1 MLPDD
6 YYLVKQMQEHDSQ
19 LAFTHLYKKYGRAV
33 YVLCYHYLH
42 SAELAEDALQ
52 DIFFRIWD
60 KRRTKDKNTPF
71 RNFLFT
77 IAKNHL
83 LNILKSQDY
92 VNHVIDDSSD
102 KEIKILKEKRL
113 DDVQQAI
120 RELSPQKRRVVEM
133 KLYHNSTNQEVAD
146 KLAISV
152 NTVKSLYTSAL
163 HDLRRILAL
172 LLFLI

>member
-1 MLPDD
+1 M
-6 YYLVKQMQEHDSQ
+6 
-19 LAFTHLYKKYGRAV
+19 
-33 YVLCYHYLH
+33 
-42 SAELAEDALQ
+42 
-52 DIFFRIWD
+52 
-60 KRRTKDKNTPF
+60 
-71 RNFLFT
+71 
-77 IAKNHL
+77 
-83 LNILKSQDY
+83 LNILKSQHYHENVEDY

>member
-1 MLPDD
+1 MTVSLRLHTCTKSMGGLFMCCVIIICILQSWRRML
-6 YYLVKQMQEHDSQ
+6 YRISFLGSGTKGVLKIK
-19 LAFTHLYKKYGRAV
+19 THLSETFF
-33 YVLCYHYLH
+33 LL
-42 SAELAEDALQ
+42 LQ
-52 DIFFRIWD
+52 KITCWIYWSRSI
-60 KRRTKDKNTPF
+60 
-71 RNFLFT
+71 
-77 IAKNHL
+77 
-83 LNILKSQDY
+83 
-92 VNHVIDDSSD
+92 IDDSSD

>member
-1 MLPDD
+1 MTVSLRLHTCTKSMGGLFMCCVIIICILQSWRRML
-6 YYLVKQMQEHDSQ
+6 YRISFLGSGTKGVLKIK
-19 LAFTHLYKKYGRAV
+19 THL
-33 YVLCYHYLH
+33 
-42 SAELAEDALQ
+42 SET
-52 DIFFRIWD
+52 FF
-60 KRRTKDKNTPF
+60 
-71 RNFLFT
+71 LL

-83 LNILKSQDY
+83 LNILKSQHYHENVEDY

>member
-1 MLPDD
+1 MTVSLRLHTCTKSMGGLFMCCVIIICILQSWRRML
-6 YYLVKQMQEHDSQ
+6 YRISFLGSGTKGVLKIK
-19 LAFTHLYKKYGRAV
+19 THLSETFF
-33 YVLCYHYLH
+33 LL
-42 SAELAEDALQ
+42 LQ
-52 DIFFRIWD
+52 KITCWIYWSRSI
-60 KRRTKDKNTPF
+60 
-71 RNFLFT
+71 
-77 IAKNHL
+77 I
-83 LNILKSQDY
+83 
-92 VNHVIDDSSD
+92 NHVIDDSSD